1 MTQLQTRETTQT
13 PSEPVSPQEQGS
25 KWTAFV
31 VGGVLALLAAAFGL
45 ALWANSNAEPETTT
59 DFGASSDSV
68 EIVQNEIDKAVAA
81 TGAETSSV
89 EIVQDEIDKALAEA
103 QAEPSSVAIV
113 QSEIDRAIAEAQAEF
128 SSVEIV
134 QNEIDKAVAGSEA
147 EQRAAA
153 EDAAAFGE
161 ESPSVTPDRAA
172 QWVPYWPL
180 EAEKNQALAE
190 AQAEPS
196 SVEIVQNE
204 IDKALAQAE
213 TELSPSEIEQA
224 VESRQVRFSEDSV
237 DPVANYGSE
246 GGLDAASFGGE

>member
-68 EIVQNEIDKAVAA
+68 EIVQNEIDKALAA
-81 TGAETSSV
+81 TGTETSSV
-89 EIVQDEIDKALAEA
+89 EIVQNEIDKALAEA
-103 QAEPSSVAIV
+103 GTEPSSVAIV

-128 SSVEIV
+128 
-134 QNEIDKAVAGSEA
+134 
-147 EQRAAA
+147 
-153 EDAAAFGE
+153 
-161 ESPSVTPDRAA
+161 
-172 QWVPYWPL
+172 
-180 EAEKNQALAE
+180 
-190 AQAEPS
+190 S